1 MTIWKNQM
9 VSIIITSTFS
19 CLILFFLLFPQL
31 RLGCFLNAILKN
43 FSIPLKP
50 PVDIL
55 SFIFLTLFHYMLGSD
70 NKQRIPQVIC
80 FPSHRLPNLS
90 ADVISSTWKTQRLVA
105 ESFLNWFSKFNLN
118 VLRCGNWCLL
128 SYHYPRYL

>member
-1 MTIWKNQM
+1 M
-9 VSIIITSTFS
+9 VFIILTSTFS

-55 SFIFLTLFHYMLGSD
+55 LLPLSNIVLYFKGAD

-90 ADVISSTWKTQRLVA
+90 ADIISRT
-105 ESFLNWFSKFNLN
+105 
-118 VLRCGNWCLL
+118 
-128 SYHYPRYL
+128 